1 MRRLTTALL
10 LLVWAALNLAPAH
23 TQTASPARAQ
33 WTILVYGAMD
43 NDLEKY
49 LFADIYEMALVGST
63 PDVNM
68 VVQFDRTD
76 GYDDRFG
83 NWTDTRRFYIDK
95 VSAPQLSLGERVEKA
110 ARVLADQGF
119 GTYEEI
125 LAELLEIYQDDPLLF
140 ERIYRARQIDV
151 TFDFEPLELLGEV
164 DMGDPASLQ
173 DFVTWG
179 MTQYP
184 AERYMVIISSHGA
197 GWAGIGPDYDSGQT
211 ILPISGIRDALRG
224 ALATTGVD
232 KIDIVG
238 FDACLMSQFEVATEL
253 QDVARYLLSAEEVIP
268 GFGWEYTPA
277 LQALVNNP
285 SMDAEEL
292 GRTIIDA
299 YVDGYTAI
307 GIERVDLH
315 LLDLALTADLED
327 ALRQFDRVIGRD
339 LTALLDVLAAARLTA
354 QSFGLD
360 PLEGD
365 AIYSSIDIKDFM
377 RRVYIQSFD
386 RTPVLEAVDLVL
398 EAVDL
403 VLAAVDAMV
412 VYSRADDNLPGANG
426 IAIYFP
432 LNEETYNRMGATKGY
447 AIATLGARQWN
458 GFLQQFHTTIRLRTN
473 PNSLRVTIN
482 SMPASANIYDPA
494 LIEFGYTGIGI
505 GGLHTVVLQVL
516 NSGQRVAIQE
526 QFVARTFTIDFGDE
540 EFEYVDFSP
549 RDDNYFLWDGFMTLL
564 RDGQAQVPVL
574 LRPKGVSDF
583 YIDGEIVDAR
593 GRAVGRAVM
602 IYDGVNRRVTALFSF
617 ADNGFPFRYE
627 PRSGDQFVPLWQVY
641 EPDGSFNWVSSQV
654 PFDLT
659 FGTPEVAYVPALD
672 GVFEIGVEITD
683 LAGNK
688 AYGAQQVPVINSAF
702 DAAWRAFKLV
712 EAGITF
718 LYPFEWSENETF
730 VRDDFSIATSVFD
743 YNEDVHFIT
752 VVPYSYTLRSFR
764 ETVNRTRGFA
774 EEEENYTFI
783 SEFSRSGPGYELYG
797 FRFEYDLQGRRLG
810 QVRLV
815 YDVPAN
821 QTVYLIGYSFPAERY
836 DQYRPILNRL
846 LDTMTFFTPR

>member
-23 TQTASPARAQ
+23 TQTTSPARAQ
-33 WTILVYGAMD
+33 WTILMYGAMD

-49 LFADIYEMALVGST
+49 LFADIYEMGLVGST
-63 PDVNM
+63 PDVHM
-68 VVQFDRTD
+68 VVQFDRTE

-95 VSAPQLSLGERVEKA
+95 INAPQLTIEARIEKA

-119 GTYEEI
+119 GSFGEL
-125 LAELLEIYQDDPLLF
+125 LAELVAIYGEDPLLF

-151 TFDFEPLELLGEV
+151 TFDYVPLEVLGEV

-197 GWAGIGPDYDSGQT
+197 GWAGIGPDYDSGGT

-238 FDACLMSQFEVATEL
+238 FDACLMSQFEVASEL
-253 QDVARYLLSAEEVIP
+253 QDVAHYLLSAEEVIP

-285 SMDAEEL
+285 NMDAEAL
-292 GRTIIDA
+292 GRIIIDA
-299 YVDGYTAI
+299 YVEGYAAI

-315 LLDLALTADLED
+315 LLDLSLTEDLED

-339 LTALLDVLAAARLTA
+339 LTILLDVLAAARLTA

-365 AIYSSIDIKDFM
+365 ALYSSIDLKDFM

-386 RTPVLEAVDLVL
+386 QTQVLDVVDLV
-398 EAVDL
+398 V
-403 VLAAVDAMV
+403 AAIDAMV

-432 LNEETYNRMGATKGY
+432 LNEETYNRMGGAQGY

-458 GFLQQFHTTIRLRTN
+458 GFLQQLHTTIRLRTN
-473 PNSLRVTIN
+473 PDSLRVNIT
-482 SMPASANIYDPA
+482 SVPASANIYDPA
-494 LIEFGYTGIGI
+494 VIEFGYTGIGI
-505 GGLHTVVLQVL
+505 GGLHTVVLQLL

-549 RDDNYFLWDGFMTLL
+549 RDDNYFIWDGFMTLL
-564 RDGQAQVPVL
+564 RDGRAEVPVL
-574 LRPKGVSDF
+574 LRPKGVTEF
-583 YIDGEIVDAR
+583 YIDGEIVDMR
-593 GRAVGRAVM
+593 GRTVGRAVM
-602 IYDGVNRRVTALFSF
+602 IYDGVNRRVTALYSF

-654 PFDLT
+654 ALDIS
-659 FGTPEVAYVPALD
+659 FGPPEVVFVPALD

-688 AYGAQQVPVINSAF
+688 AYGAQRVPVINSTL
-702 DAAWRAFKLV
+702 DAAWRAFTLI

-718 LYPFEWSENETF
+718 LYPFEWSESETF

-752 VVPYSYTLRSFR
+752 VVPYSYEVRDFR
-764 ETVNRTRGFA
+764 ATVNRTRGFA
-774 EEEENYTFI
+774 EAEENYTFI

-815 YDVPAN
+815 YDVPTN
-821 QTVYLIGYSFPAERY
+821 QTVYLIGYSFEADRY
-836 DQYRPILNRL
+836 DRYRPILDRL
-846 LDTMTFFTPR
+846 LDTVTFFTPR